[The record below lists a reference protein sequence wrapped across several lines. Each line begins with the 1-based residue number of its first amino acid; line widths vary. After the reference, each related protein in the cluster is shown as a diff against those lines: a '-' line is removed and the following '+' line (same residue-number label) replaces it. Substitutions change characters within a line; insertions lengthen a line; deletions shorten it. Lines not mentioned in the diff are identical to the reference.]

1 MPHGIRIDRD
11 DNVWTT
17 DTGHHLV
24 LKFNPQGKLLLS
36 LGTSDR
42 PGTGL
47 DQFDRPTD
55 VAFGPGDE
63 VYVSDGYGN
72 SRVMQFDTRGTFVKT
87 WGKPGKKA
95 GEFNLPH

>member
-24 LKFNPQGKLLLS
+24 LKFNPQGKPLLS
-36 LGTSDR
+36 LGTTDK

-55 VAFGPGDE
+55 VAFGPGYE
-63 VYVSDGYGN
+63 VYVSDRYRN
-72 SRVMQFDTRGTFVKT
+72 SRLIQFHPRRKFWKT
-87 WGKPGKKA
+87 WWKPAKQTRQVTR
-95 GEFNLPH
+95 PH